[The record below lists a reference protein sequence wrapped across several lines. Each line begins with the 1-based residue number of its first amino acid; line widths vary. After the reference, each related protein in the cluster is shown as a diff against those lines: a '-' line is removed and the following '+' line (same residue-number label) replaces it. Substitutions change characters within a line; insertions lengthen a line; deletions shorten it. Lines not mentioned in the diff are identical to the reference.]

1 MISTFRG
8 HKAEIV
14 CLSFDPLSF
23 YLVTGS
29 MDKTA
34 ILWNLETEQSLMKI
48 DGHQG
53 EVISISF
60 NTDGDKILTGS
71 FDFTSKVICI
81 LISKIFFKFR
91 YGIIILVIS
100 SANLKNTQ
108 QKFQHVNLITQEHK

>member
-1 MISTFRG
+1 LWNIDDGKLISTFRG

-34 ILWNLETEQSLMKI
+34 ILWNLETEQLLMKI

-71 FDFTSKVICI
+71 FDYTSKVKLLMFNNFC
-81 LISKIFFKFR
+81 R
-91 YGIIILVIS
+91 CGI
-100 SANLKNTQ
+100 
-108 QKFQHVNLITQEHK
+108 ITQENLFVN